1 MPDTRDARSGS
12 STESAL
18 GFDFGTRVIGVAVGN
33 PLTGARALATVNH
46 GAEPDWNRID
56 ALVREWRPSDLI
68 VGLPL
73 TLDGHEQAIARSA
86 RAFAATLGERYGLPV
101 RLVDERLTS
110 VEAARRFATQRASG
124 TARRKDAAALDAIA
138 ASIIL
143 ESWFERGG
151 PRHEHE
157 G

>member
-12 STESAL
+12 ATASAL

-33 PLTGARALATVNH
+33 PLTGARALATVDNR
-46 GAEPDWNRID
+46 AEPDWRRID
-56 ALVREWRPSDLI
+56 TLVSEWHPSDLI

-73 TLDGHEQAIARSA
+73 TLSGDEQAIAKAS
-86 RAFAATLGERYGLPV
+86 RAFAAALGERYKLPV

-110 VEAARRFATQRASG
+110 VEASRRFASQRASG
-124 TARRKDAAALDAIA
+124 TARRKDVASLDAIA

-143 ESWFERGG
+143 ESWFERDG
-151 PRHEHE
+151 PMHAHD

>member
-1 MPDTRDARSGS
+1 MPDTRDARAGS
-12 STESAL
+12 LTTSAL

-33 PLTGARALATVNH
+33 PLTGARALATVSN
-46 GAEPDWNRID
+46 GADPDWRKID
-56 ALVREWRPSDLI
+56 ALVSEWRPADLI

-73 TLDGHEQAIARSA
+73 TLSGDEQAIAKSA
-86 RAFAATLGERYGLPV
+86 RAFAATLSERYRLPV

-110 VEAARRFATQRASG
+110 VEASRRFASQRANG
-124 TARRKDAAALDAIA
+124 TARRKDAASLDAIA

-151 PRHEHE
+151 PTHEPE
-157 G
+157 S

>member
-1 MPDTRDARSGS
+1 MPDTRDARPGS
-12 STESAL
+12 STTSAL

-33 PLTGARALATVNH
+33 PLTGARALATVTN
-46 GAEPDWNRID
+46 GNEPDWRRID
-56 ALVREWRPSDLI
+56 ALVGEWRPAHLI

-73 TLDGHEQAIARSA
+73 TLDGGEQAIAKSA
-86 RAFAATLGERYGLPV
+86 RAFAATLGERYKLPV

-110 VEAARRFATQRASG
+110 VEASRRFAGQRASG

-151 PRHEHE
+151 PTHDHE

>member
-1 MPDTRDARSGS
+1 MPDTRDARAGSG
-12 STESAL
+12 TASAL

-33 PLTGARALATVNH
+33 PLTGARALATVTN
-46 GAEPDWNRID
+46 GAEPDWRRID
-56 ALVREWRPSDLI
+56 ALVGEWRPSDLI

-73 TLDGHEQAIARSA
+73 TLDGNEQAIAKSA
-86 RAFAATLGERYGLPV
+86 RAFAATLGERYKLPV

-110 VEAARRFATQRASG
+110 VEASRRFAAQRASG

-151 PRHEHE
+151 PPHEHE

>member
-1 MPDTRDARSGS
+1 MPDTRDARAG
-12 STESAL
+12 TESAL

-33 PLTGARALATVNH
+33 PLTGTRALATVTN
-46 GAEPDWNRID
+46 GAEPDWRRID
-56 ALVREWRPSDLI
+56 SLVAEWRPSDLV

-73 TLDGHEQAIARSA
+73 TLDGNEQAIAKSA
-86 RAFAATLGERYGLPV
+86 RAFAGVLGERYALPV

-110 VEAARRFATQRASG
+110 VEASRRFAAQRASG
-124 TARRKDAAALDAIA
+124 AARRKDAASLDAIA

-151 PRHEHE
+151 PTHDHE